1 MARVSARWLLGRTR
15 TWSRGAPPCAA
26 AAGFEALAQRVHKVD
41 DVGWRALLRTLDL
54 LALLLAPEQ
63 IFERVLVL
71 VLELLRL
78 EVASFGLDD
87 MNREINHVL
96 GNLFVLDCVEIIL
109 FIAHLIRIAQGQAEQ
124 SFAARF

>member
-1 MARVSARWLLGRTR
+1 MARVSARWLLGGARI
-15 TWSRGAPPCAA
+15 WSRGAPPRAA

-71 VLELLRL
+71 VLECC
-78 EVASFGLDD
+78 GLKWP
-87 MNREINHVL
+87 VL
-96 GNLFVLDCVEIIL
+96 VSTI
-109 FIAHLIRIAQGQAEQ
+109 
-124 SFAARF
+124 